1 MSIYEDPPNRTVVNN
16 TIYFLPLPIPFQTP
30 PYTHT
35 KYKHTTDIHVSFIV
49 NLNPLAGGV
58 VVLVSVFLKLIHVCL
73 RFPHTLR
80 CLSVHYQNR
89 RVWSMPITGLIP
101 GVTLAIGF
109 PAALVC
115 GARIPEF

>member
-1 MSIYEDPPNRTVVNN
+1 MYACV
-16 TIYFLPLPIPFQTP
+16 
-30 PYTHT
+30 
-35 KYKHTTDIHVSFIV
+35 
-49 NLNPLAGGV
+49 
-58 VVLVSVFLKLIHVCL
+58 
-73 RFPHTLR
+73 FPHTLR

-115 GARIPEF
+115 GARIPEFWPDDGSEGSGPVPFVGLPGLKFNIIAFYDFYDFILCGTLRVFVKNTLYKMDF